1 MATTPLVLL
10 HPYPLDAAFWDPVRE
25 RLRPGRAVLAP
36 DAPGFG
42 TAPAEPDWTIAGY
55 ADAVAERIAAWAPGG
70 RAAVCGL
77 SMGGYTALALA
88 ARHPGV
94 LAGVA
99 LADTRAEPDD
109 DAALEARADGI
120 ARIEAEGTAGYL
132 TGFLPRT
139 VAPEAESHVREV
151 LAAIAGRQ
159 PPHALTA
166 ALRALAG
173 RVDRRPDLGAVTC
186 PALVVVGEHD
196 ALTPPA
202 AARVLADGIAG
213 ATLEVVGGAGH
224 MAALERPDV
233 FADLLEGWLATV
245 DR

>member
-10 HPYPLDAAFWDPVRE
+10 HPYPLDASFWDRLRE
-25 RLRPGRAVLAP
+25 RLSPGRPVLAL

-42 TAPAEPDWTIAGY
+42 AAAPEAEWTISGY
-55 ADAVAERIAAWAPGG
+55 ADAVAARIAAWAPGG

-88 ARHPGV
+88 ARHPGA
-94 LAGVA
+94 LAGLA

-120 ARIEAEGTAGYL
+120 ARIEAEGTGAYL
-132 TGFLPRT
+132 AAFLPRV
-139 VAPEAESHVREV
+139 VAPQAADEVRDA
-151 LAAIAGRQ
+151 LAGIAARQ
-159 PPHALTA
+159 PASALTA

-196 ALTPPA
+196 VLTPPS
-202 AARVLADGIAG
+202 AARVLAEGIPG
-213 ATLEVVGGAGH
+213 ATLAILPGAGH
-224 MAALERPDV
+224 MSALERPDA
-233 FADLLEGWLATV
+233 FAALLEGWLTAV